1 VPESDDRLTFSSL
14 DPQYFEPVRRQKA
27 FIIVFVLS
35 AALSSLLITY
45 IASEKY
51 EAGLTLF
58 YQPTD
63 VTSLGIKSD
72 TQEAFGSPVPPAPFK
87 IIGNTLRDAVTS
99 DKILRPAVIELHL
112 ADPPD
117 YSGDVWYYRWY
128 EETKDAAQD
137 YVGKAWQLLKFGRI
151 IDRDP
156 VTVTQNKLADDIDIQ
171 STDSYVFTLTARYKR
186 PKLTAALVDSLGNR
200 LVEWLRD
207 EDRSGGRARQE
218 QLGLLMQ
225 GVGKNSQ
232 DLRGEWQ
239 TLLSK
244 NDLVN
249 VSEET
254 KQGVE
259 QLSQLQLD
267 RIKVEADIKSGERK
281 LDEIERKLATKG
293 KATGGGVRAYI
304 QPEDFKKMA
313 SDKLFAEIDQQG
325 LLERRKSLDVSIA
338 ALEKRLRELPDVQV
352 HLDQLNTQISSLDR
366 GYTLLSD
373 RYNEAQMSATE
384 EHAEAKVLHAARVPE
399 EPASPIKIYHVGLS
413 LLLALL
419 LGLGLVYL
427 LSFLDVEIFF
437 PASSPRDGL
446 SGDPHG

>member
-1 VPESDDRLTFSSL
+1 VSDSDDRLKFSSI
-14 DPQYFEPVRRQKA
+14 DPQYFEPLRRQKA
-27 FIIVFVLS
+27 FIIVFVVS
-35 AALSSLLITY
+35 AALSSLLLTY

-58 YQPTD
+58 YRPQS

-117 YSGDVWYYRWY
+117 YSGDPWYSRWY
-128 EETKDAAQD
+128 SETKDALQD
-137 YVGKAWQLLKFGRI
+137 YVGKAWQLLKYGRI
-151 IDRDP
+151 IERDR
-156 VTVTQNKLADDIDIQ
+156 VTVMQNKLAQDIDIQ
-171 STDSYVFTLTARYKR
+171 SVDSYVFTLTARYKR
-186 PKLTAALVDSLGNR
+186 PKLTAALVDRLGNR
-200 LVEWLRD
+200 LVEWLRE
-207 EDRSGGRARQE
+207 EDRSGGKARKE

-225 GVGKNSQ
+225 GVGHDSQ
-232 DLRGEWQ
+232 ELRDEWQ
-239 TLLSK
+239 TLLAQ

-259 QLSQLQLD
+259 QLSGLQVE
-267 RIKVEADIKSGERK
+267 RIKVEGDIKAGQRR
-281 LDEIERKLATKG
+281 LNEIESRLELKG

-304 QPEDFKKMA
+304 QPEDFKKLA
-313 SDKLFAEIDQQG
+313 SEKLFAEIDQQG
-325 LLERRKSLDVSIA
+325 LIERRKTLDTSIA
-338 ALEKRLRELPDVQV
+338 ALEKKLRELPNVQV
-352 HLDQLNTQISSLDR
+352 RLDQLNTQISSLDR

-373 RYNEAQMSATE
+373 RYNEAQMNATE

-399 EPASPIKIYHVGLS
+399 EPASPIKVYHVGLS
-413 LLLALL
+413 LMLALL
-419 LGLGLVYL
+419 LGVGLVYL
-427 LSFLDVEIFF
+427 LSFLNLEIFF
-437 PASSPRDGL
+437 PASAPRGGL
-446 SGDPHG
+446 GDQRG